1 MKNKIVSPL
10 WEKIGL
16 VKEMSS
22 STGTEYARLDASFL
36 APTSIP
42 QNETAPKNETASKT
56 GLTVNMV
63 MNIIA
68 EK

>member
-1 MKNKIVSPL
+1 MG
-10 WEKIGL
+10 KIGL

>member
-1 MKNKIVSPL
+1 
-10 WEKIGL
+10 
-16 VKEMSS
+16 MSS